1 MKVLYFAEL
10 KEILNVQ
17 SEEMN
22 INSEITVET
31 FKQTLIEQYP
41 QIAEKQF
48 QIAVNEEFV
57 PSDAIIQQNDIVA
70 LIPPVSGG

>member
-10 KEILNVQ
+10 KEILGTD
-17 SEEMN
+17 SEN
-22 INSEITVET
+22 IDLSYDITVKDFITNLFE
-31 FKQTLIEQYP
+31 KHPSIR
-41 QIAEKQF
+41 EKQF

-57 PSDAIIQQNDIVA
+57 QNDDVVRPDDIVA

>member
-17 SEEMN
+17 SEEIN
-22 INSEITVET
+22 INSEITVDV
-31 FKQTLIEQYP
+31 FKQTLIERHP
-41 QIAEKQF
+41 QIAVKQF

-57 PSDAIIQQNDIVA
+57 QSDAIIQQNDIVA

>member
-17 SEEMN
+17 SEEIN
-22 INSEITVET
+22 INSEITVDA
-31 FKQTLIEQYP
+31 FKQTLVERYP

-57 PSDAIIQQNDIVA
+57 QSDAIIQPNDIVA